1 MLPENASTMQSLSDT
16 EKHQI
21 KCGGVGSGQEP
32 VI

>member
-1 MLPENASTMQSLSDT
+1 MLPENASTMQSLSDA

-21 KCGGVGSGQEP
+21 KGRGVGSGQEP